1 MPSLLQLAFGA
12 ASAVV
17 ASAHM
22 CAYEPLQ
29 RGGVEGS
36 GTAGAGICALTD
48 GPCPSETN
56 AGSASQAYFSGDE
69 IYVRPPSALAPRAAA
84 LAPARSPRRA
94 DATDPLPPPPPPPR
108 PSPLV
113 PARRRR

>member
-12 ASAVV
+12 ASAAV

-22 CAYEPLQ
+22 CTYEPLQ

-36 GTAGAGICALTD
+36 GTAGAGVCALTD

-56 AGSASQAYFSGDE
+56 AGPASQAYFSGDE
-69 IYVRPPSALAPRAAA
+69 IYVSARSSRRWRWRLRCSRGSQGSARLRRTFSRADPRSAAA
-84 LAPARSPRRA
+84 RAPAR
-94 DATDPLPPPPPPPR
+94 
-108 PSPLV
+108 
-113 PARRRR
+113 

>member
-48 GPCPSETN
+48 GPCPTETN
-56 AGSASQAYFSGDE
+56 AGPASQAYFSGDE
-69 IYVRPPSALAPRAAA
+69 IYVRRPSALAPR
-84 LAPARSPRRA
+84 
-94 DATDPLPPPPPPPR
+94 
-108 PSPLV
+108 
-113 PARRRR
+113 RRRRRRRRAVCSRPGVLT

>member
-69 IYVRPPSALAPRAAA
+69 IYVRRPPSALAPRAAA
-84 LAPARSPRRA
+84 VAPARSLA
-94 DATDPLPPPPPPPR
+94 
-108 PSPLV
+108 
-113 PARRRR
+113 PAC